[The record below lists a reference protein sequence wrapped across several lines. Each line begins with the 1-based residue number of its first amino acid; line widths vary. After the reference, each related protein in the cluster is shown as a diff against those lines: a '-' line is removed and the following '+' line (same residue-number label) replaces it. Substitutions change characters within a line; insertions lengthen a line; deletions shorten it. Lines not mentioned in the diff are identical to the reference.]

1 MCLRDLSLHSDNYE
15 REIMSC
21 MVTDVSK
28 ESKSSSSTRKIV
40 YDAVSLN
47 ALRIHPLY
55 TKWDLTFSAIFDMCS
70 TNSQRDFLFLLMQNV
85 FSRKDTEWL
94 ILYVCHF
101 SCPNA
106 QTGARFESQSW
117 RYRRRRWRV
126 FWVQGACQPLGL
138 QSCLEAQCKYVLLP
152 ISH

>member
-55 TKWDLTFSAIFDMCS
+55 TK
-70 TNSQRDFLFLLMQNV
+70 
-85 FSRKDTEWL
+85 
-94 ILYVCHF
+94 
-101 SCPNA
+101 
-106 QTGARFESQSW
+106 
-117 RYRRRRWRV
+117 
-126 FWVQGACQPLGL
+126 
-138 QSCLEAQCKYVLLP
+138 
-152 ISH
+152 